1 MELYSFVVTQGH
13 ILLVMFVLGVVL
25 GVGYDGIRVIRRL
38 VDARKVAEYISD
50 LIYWLVVTVIV
61 SVNATM
67 FCRVSQ
73 LQFSV
78 VMRFCQLLVGAAGM
92 ILYFATISPAVVWI
106 LYTPLHFVGKLFAR
120 SYRYIGKE
128 MNALNARIKKHCNK
142 TEKKEH
148 I

>member
-13 ILLVMFVLGVVL
+13 SRLVMFVLGVVL

-61 SVNATM
+61 WYVQNQETDG
-67 FCRVSQ
+67 VI
-73 LQFSV
+73 
-78 VMRFCQLLVGAAGM
+78 RFCQLLVGAAGM

>member
-61 SVNATM
+61 WYVQNQQTDG
-67 FCRVSQ
+67 VI
-73 LQFSV
+73 
-78 VMRFCQLLVGAAGM
+78 RFCQLLVGAAGM

-128 MNALNARIKKHCNK
+128 MIALNARIKKHCNK

>member
-61 SVNATM
+61 WYVQNQETDG
-67 FCRVSQ
+67 VI
-73 LQFSV
+73 
-78 VMRFCQLLVGAAGM
+78 RFCQLLVGAGGM
-92 ILYFATISPAVVWI
+92 IL
-106 LYTPLHFVGKLFAR
+106 
-120 SYRYIGKE
+120 
-128 MNALNARIKKHCNK
+128 
-142 TEKKEH
+142 
-148 I
+148 

>member
-61 SVNATM
+61 WYVQNQETDG
-67 FCRVSQ
+67 
-73 LQFSV
+73 

>member
-61 SVNATM
+61 WYVQNQETDG
-67 FCRVSQ
+67 VI
-73 LQFSV
+73 
-78 VMRFCQLLVGAAGM
+78 RFCQLLVGTAGM

-106 LYTPLHFVGKLFAR
+106 LYTTLHFVGKLFAR
-120 SYRYIGKE
+120 SYR
-128 MNALNARIKKHCNK
+128 
-142 TEKKEH
+142 
-148 I
+148 

>member
-1 MELYSFVVTQGH
+1 MELYFFVVTQGH

-61 SVNATM
+61 WYVQNQQTDG
-67 FCRVSQ
+67 VI
-73 LQFSV
+73 
-78 VMRFCQLLVGAAGM
+78 RFCQLLVGAAGM

>member
-61 SVNATM
+61 WYVQNQETDG
-67 FCRVSQ
+67 VI
-73 LQFSV
+73 
-78 VMRFCQLLVGAAGM
+78 RFCQLLVGTAGM

>member
-61 SVNATM
+61 WYVQNQETDG
-67 FCRVSQ
+67 VI
-73 LQFSV
+73 
-78 VMRFCQLLVGAAGM
+78 RFCQLLVGAAGM

-128 MNALNARIKKHCNK
+128 MNALNARIKKYCNK

>member
-61 SVNATM
+61 WYVQNQETDG
-67 FCRVSQ
+67 VI
-73 LQFSV
+73 
-78 VMRFCQLLVGAAGM
+78 RFCQLLVGAAGM

>member
-61 SVNATM
+61 WYVQNQQTDG
-67 FCRVSQ
+67 VI
-73 LQFSV
+73 
-78 VMRFCQLLVGAAGM
+78 RFCQLLVGAAGM

>member
-38 VDARKVAEYISD
+38 VDARKAAEYISD

-61 SVNATM
+61 WYVQNQETDG
-67 FCRVSQ
+67 
-73 LQFSV
+73 

>member
-1 MELYSFVVTQGH
+1 MALYSFVVTQGH

-61 SVNATM
+61 WYVQNQQTDG
-67 FCRVSQ
+67 VI
-73 LQFSV
+73 
-78 VMRFCQLLVGAAGM
+78 RFCQLLVGAAGM

>member
-1 MELYSFVVTQGH
+1 MELYSFVVTQEH

-61 SVNATM
+61 WYVQNQQTDG
-67 FCRVSQ
+67 VI
-73 LQFSV
+73 
-78 VMRFCQLLVGAAGM
+78 RFCQLLVGAAGM

>member
-61 SVNATM
+61 WYVQNQETDG
-67 FCRVSQ
+67 VI
-73 LQFSV
+73 
-78 VMRFCQLLVGAAGM
+78 RFCQLLVGAAGM
-92 ILYFATISPAVVWI
+92 ILYFATISPAGVWI

>member
-61 SVNATM
+61 WYVQNQQTDG
-67 FCRVSQ
+67 VI
-73 LQFSV
+73 
-78 VMRFCQLLVGAAGM
+78 RFCQLLVGAAGM

-142 TEKKEH
+142 TKK
-148 I
+148 

>member
-38 VDARKVAEYISD
+38 VDARKAAEYISD

-61 SVNATM
+61 WYVQNQQTDG
-67 FCRVSQ
+67 VI
-73 LQFSV
+73 
-78 VMRFCQLLVGAAGM
+78 RFCQLLVGAAGM

>member
-61 SVNATM
+61 WYVQNRETDG
-67 FCRVSQ
+67 VI
-73 LQFSV
+73 
-78 VMRFCQLLVGAAGM
+78 RFCQLLVGAAGM

>member
-1 MELYSFVVTQGH
+1 
-13 ILLVMFVLGVVL
+13 MFVLGVVL

-61 SVNATM
+61 WYVQNQETDG
-67 FCRVSQ
+67 VI
-73 LQFSV
+73 
-78 VMRFCQLLVGAAGM
+78 RFCQLLVGAAGM

>member
-61 SVNATM
+61 WYVQNQEADG
-67 FCRVSQ
+67 VI
-73 LQFSV
+73 
-78 VMRFCQLLVGAAGM
+78 RFCQLLVGAAGM